1 MAGIVSL
8 LGAEGCMEAVA
19 LQQNKV
25 FEDAITFAKAE
36 GVVPAPETAHAVSA
50 AMDAARKCKETGE
63 AKNIV
68 FNFSGHGYF
77 DMSAYDSYL
86 AEDLEDYAFSKAE
99 IEEALKCLPK
109 V

>member
-8 LGAEGCMEAVA
+8 LGAEGLMDAVA

-25 FEDAITFAKAE
+25 FEDAVTFAKAE

-50 AMDAARKCKETGE
+50 AMDTARKCKETGE

-77 DMSAYDSYL
+77 DMSAYDSFI
-86 AEDLEDYAFSKAE
+86 AEDLVDHCYSKAE
-99 IEEALKCLPK
+99 IEEALKCLPE